1 MKAGLLGA
9 GAVGCSL
16 VYFAGRSKEEI
27 SVIAEGKRKEG
38 LEKGILINDKRFY
51 ADILSKEA
59 SPLDL
64 LFISVKSTGFEEA
77 LEEIR
82 DYIDEKTII
91 VSLLNGIS
99 SEKRIRDLYGNPVVH
114 AVVRGS
120 FIRKEEEVSFK
131 ENQVYITI
139 GEYGGNKE
147 AVEIVKDYLASI
159 KYPFIVSE
167 DILSNMWSKF
177 CINVSENLI
186 AGALDLNYGKMK
198 HPEFMEAI
206 KLVQKEVVKVG
217 NANGAHLSEETI
229 EDNLKA
235 LRGEVDQ
242 GIPSTLQDLRAGR
255 RTEVD
260 MLAGEMI
267 RLGERSNIST
277 PYSRL
282 LYHFVKGKEEMG
294 SIFVESDND
303 RMI

>member
-16 VYFAGRSKEEI
+16 IYFAGKSKKEI
-27 SVIAEGKRKEG
+27 SVIAKGKRKER
-38 LEKGILINDKRFY
+38 LEKGILINEKRFP
-51 ADILSKEA
+51 ADILLKEA

-64 LFISVKSTGFEEA
+64 LFIAVKSTAFEEA

-99 SEKRIRDLYGNPVVH
+99 SEKRIRELYGNPIVH

-131 ENQVYITI
+131 DNQIYITI
-139 GEYGGNKE
+139 GKQDGNEE
-147 AVEIVKDYLASI
+147 AVEIIKDYLTSI
-159 KYPFIVSE
+159 EYPFMVSE

-177 CINVSENLI
+177 CVNVSENLI
-186 AGALDLNYGKMK
+186 AGALDLNYGQMK
-198 HPEFMEAI
+198 HAEILEAV
-206 KLVQKEVVKVG
+206 KLVQKEVVKIA

-235 LRGEVDQ
+235 LRKEVDE

-260 MLAGEMI
+260 LFAGEMI
-267 RLGERSNIST
+267 RLGKESNIPT

-282 LYHFVKGKEEMG
+282 LYHFVKGKEEMR
-294 SIFVESDND
+294 SIIVESCDG